1 MSTVQYTSN
10 LQKGGAL
17 LDVAAVLA
25 CSWDDTR
32 SADDNLAAI
41 TDANVFASAS
51 EVRRKDIIGRII
63 RPRFIEPG
71 PHVVGALR
79 LLLDTDRYAFRDACY
94 FETTRAEPLLAA
106 FVEQQLFAWYEAGRS
121 SITVE
126 DAVGWL
132 IAQEALGLT
141 PPWSDAV
148 RTKVARALL
157 AALRDFGV
165 LTGVRSGTLKEI
177 GQPYPSIGGFAYVCW
192 RLQELGVTAPSIE
205 TDPAWRRWLLT
216 PNDVAALMSDL
227 AQHGVIG
234 LNRAGSIVRIEWRAG
249 SLIEAVDVAA

>member
-1 MSTVQYTSN
+1 MTTVQYTAN

-17 LDVAAVLA
+17 LDVAAVLVS
-25 CSWDDTR
+25 SWDKTR

-41 TDANVFASAS
+41 TDANVFASTS

-63 RPRFIEPG
+63 KPRFVEPG
-71 PHVVGALR
+71 PQVIGALR
-79 LLLDTDRYAFRDACY
+79 VLLDTDRHAFRDACY
-94 FETTRAEPLLAA
+94 FETTRAEQLLAA
-106 FVEQQLFAWYEAGRS
+106 FVEQQLFDWYEAGRS

-126 DAVGWL
+126 DAAGWL
-132 IAQEALGLT
+132 TAQEAVGLT

-148 RTKVARALL
+148 RTKVARGLL

-165 LTGVRSGTLKEI
+165 LSGVRSGTRKEI

-192 RLQELGVTAPSIE
+192 RLQELGVTAASLE

-216 PNDVAALMSDL
+216 PNDVAALMADL

-234 LNRAGSIVRIEWRAG
+234 LNRAGSIVRVEWRAS
-249 SLIEAVDVAA
+249 SLTEAVHAAA

>member
-1 MSTVQYTSN
+1 MSAAQYTAN

-17 LDVAAVLA
+17 LDVAAVLVS
-25 CSWDDTR
+25 SWNDTR

-41 TDANVFASAS
+41 ADANVFASTS
-51 EVRRKDIIGRII
+51 EVRRRDIIGRII

-71 PHVVGALR
+71 PHVIGALR
-79 LLLDTDRYAFRDACY
+79 FLLDTDRHAFRDACY

-106 FVEQQLFAWYEAGRS
+106 FVEQQLFVWYEAGRS

-126 DAVGWL
+126 DAAGWL
-132 IAQEALGLT
+132 TAQEAVGLT

-165 LTGVRSGTLKEI
+165 LSGVRSGTRKEI

-192 RLQELGVTAPSIE
+192 RLQELGITAASLE

-216 PNDVAALMSDL
+216 PNDVAALMADL

-234 LNRAGSIVRIEWRAG
+234 LNRAGSIVRVEWHAS
-249 SLIEAVDVAA
+249 SLTEAVHAAA

>member
-1 MSTVQYTSN
+1 MTTVQYTAN
-10 LQKGGAL
+10 LRKGGAL
-17 LDVAAVLA
+17 LDVAAVLVS
-25 CSWDDTR
+25 SWDDTR

-41 TDANVFASAS
+41 TDANVFASTS
-51 EVRRKDIIGRII
+51 EVRRKDIIGRIV

-71 PHVVGALR
+71 PHVIGALR
-79 LLLDTDRYAFRDACY
+79 FLLDTDRHAFRDACY
-94 FETTRAEPLLAA
+94 FETARAEPLLAA

-126 DAVGWL
+126 DAAGWL
-132 IAQEALGLT
+132 ADQEALGRT

-165 LTGVRSGTLKEI
+165 LSGVRSGTRKEI

-192 RLQELGVTAPSIE
+192 RLQELGVSAASLETA
-205 TDPAWRRWLLT
+205 PAWRRWLLT
-216 PNDVAALMSDL
+216 QNDVVALMADL

-234 LNRAGSIVRIEWRAG
+234 LNRAGSIVRIEWRAS
-249 SLIEAVDVAA
+249 SLTEAVHAAA